1 MSRGRRN
8 PGCRGWVCP
17 PRPGQGSHQGC
28 WAAWPRPA
36 ARSPAG
42 GAVSRTRAGLQGHS
56 QPGPA
61 SPRAQ
66 SLASAGPQEQGASH
80 RNKTPASLLVHSP
93 GAESPEYRAFPLP
106 RSLVKSADA
115 PSAPLALSTGRPRG
129 VIPRPCSEG
138 RGVRVWPGPALR
150 ALWVQ
155 VKSWVLTGVLRWV
168 WAQGGHTS
176 WLGDAVPVG
185 GPPLA

>member
-1 MSRGRRN
+1 MQSLGVSASQGLARGAI
-8 PGCRGWVCP
+8 G
-17 PRPGQGSHQGC
+17 
-28 WAAWPRPA
+28 AA

-42 GAVSRTRAGLQGHS
+42 GAVSRVRAGLQG
-56 QPGPA
+56 
-61 SPRAQ
+61 RR
-66 SLASAGPQEQGASH
+66 SAGCCLAQRAAAGQRGATEQGASH
-80 RNKTPASLLVHSP
+80 RSKTPTALLVHSP
-93 GAESPEYRAFPLP
+93 EHRAFPLS
-106 RSLVKSADA
+106 RSLVKPADA

-138 RGVRVWPGPALR
+138 RGVWVWPEPGLR
-150 ALWVQ
+150 APWAQL
-155 VKSWVLTGVLRWV
+155 KSWVLTGILRWV